1 MICDM
6 AYMVDE
12 ILLLL
17 VMILA
22 YEVLIPDVTTTYA
35 ILFLSHLHNKH
46 VSEIA

>member
-22 YEVLIPDVTTTYA
+22 YEVLIPYVTTNYA
-35 ILFLSHLHNKH
+35 IMFLLHLHNKH